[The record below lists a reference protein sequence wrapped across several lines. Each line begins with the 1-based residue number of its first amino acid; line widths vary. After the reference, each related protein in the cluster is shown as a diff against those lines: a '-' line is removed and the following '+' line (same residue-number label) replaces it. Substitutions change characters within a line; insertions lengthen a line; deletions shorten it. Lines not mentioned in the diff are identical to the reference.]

1 MARLKKTSKVSK
13 APTSSSTEMREWYE
27 KNKAHIENFKK
38 ATSEITK
45 LKDTTKSTI
54 RTIHTFSKEEL
65 RTYLKNIGSSERQLR
80 NLSRY
85 LYYRCQPYYRLIMYN
100 ATMFDLNSRTVIPP
114 FVLNKSNNRNKTLKS
129 YADTLK
135 VVDNMGLQRELLKAL
150 IACFREDIFY
160 GVVYYDDAG
169 MFILPIDPD
178 FCRISGIFQTGDLSY
193 DMDMSYFR
201 SRQAQLEYWGE
212 PFVSMYNQ
220 YLNDQTN
227 MRWQTMPPAYSICL
241 KFRFEDWDLIVPP
254 YSGLLNSI
262 INLVDLEDIQAIA
275 DEQEIYKMIWLELE
289 TITGSKI
296 PDDWKIDPS
305 IVIEYFNR
313 MINEALPDYISA
325 AIVPGKLESISF
337 DSSDKSNDV
346 SKISKSTEA
355 LFNSSGGSQILNSS
369 TVSGTTA
376 FLAAIRADTEMALST
391 LLPQIES
398 WVNRF
403 LTYHVSNPSKVKF
416 FEISTYT
423 KDEFKKQL
431 RDDLAF
437 GIPVKLAINTLNGY
451 SEADTLAMN
460 FLEEDILKLSDKLV
474 PPQTA
479 YTRTGTM
486 KQRTAGGQTK
496 DADELTDAGEE
507 TRENKK

>member
-1 MARLKKTSKVSK
+1 MAQNKNTSEVSK
-13 APTSSSTEMREWYE
+13 APLSSAEMREWYE
-27 KNKAHIENFKK
+27 KNKPQIEYFKK

-45 LKDTTKSTI
+45 IQDTTRPIK
-54 RTIHTFSKEEL
+54 RVVPTFNKEEF
-65 RTYLKNIGSSERQLR
+65 RTYLKNIGTSEKKLR
-80 NLSRY
+80 DLSRY

-100 ATMFDLNSRTVIPP
+100 ATMFDLNSRSVIPP
-114 FVLNKSNNRNKTLKS
+114 FTLNKSNNRNKTLKS

-135 VVDNMGLQRELLKAL
+135 VLDNMGLQRELLKAL
-150 IACFREDIFY
+150 ITCFREDIFY
-160 GVVYYDDAG
+160 GVVYYDDVG
-169 MFILPIDPD
+169 MFILPVDPD
-178 FCRISGIFQTGDLSY
+178 YCRISGIFQTGDLSY
-193 DMDMSYFR
+193 DLDMTYFR
-201 SRQAQLEYWGE
+201 SRQKELEYWGE
-212 PFVSMYNQ
+212 PFVSMYKA
-220 YLNDQTN
+220 YERDQNN
-227 MRWQTMPPAYSICL
+227 MRWQTMPPEYCICL
-241 KFRFEDWDLIVPP
+241 KFRFEDWGLIIPP
-254 YSGLLNSI
+254 YCGLFNSL
-262 INLVDLEDIQAIA
+262 INLADLEDIQAIA

-325 AIVPGKLESISF
+325 ALVPGKLNSIAF
-337 DSSDKSNDV
+337 DSTDKSNDTN
-346 SKISKSTEA
+346 KIEKSTEA
-355 LFNSSGGSQILNSS
+355 VFNTSGGAQILNSS
-369 TVSGTTA
+369 TISGTTA

-398 WVNRF
+398 WTNRF

-423 KDEFKKQL
+423 KDEFKKAL

-437 GIPVKLAINTLNGY
+437 GIPVKLAINTLNGF

-460 FLEEDILKLSDKLV
+460 YLEEDILKLSDKLV
-474 PPQTA
+474 PPQTS
-479 YTRTGTM
+479 YTRTGAM
-486 KQRTAGGQTK
+486 KQRTAGGQEK
-496 DADELTDAGEE
+496 DPDELTDAGEA